1 MNERGEEEL
10 KMNLGG
16 QESVGVVYEKVERM
30 GGYGEGRFYLVGGGE
45 GEGEGGGVGEGEGE
59 GEGEQEIDRDE
70 KVEDIPGVLHVT

>member
-16 QESVGVVYEKVERM
+16 EERVGVVYEKVERM

-45 GEGEGGGVGEGEGE
+45 GEGEGGGGEEE
-59 GEGEQEIDRDE
+59 QEQEIDRDE

>member
-45 GEGEGGGVGEGEGE
+45 GEGEGGGGEEE
-59 GEGEQEIDRDE
+59 QEQEIDRDE